1 MIIHSSPYLRCVQTA
16 IGISAGISQ
25 FYGAHAEEL
34 AQGQGSSR
42 ENQSK
47 QDHGNHRRRA
57 PKTRLRIDA
66 FLGEW
71 LSPDYFEQI
80 TPPPSSTMI
89 VATAKAELLRRGEV
103 IHRENDVRNKQPTGN
118 FPGGWQS
125 SSNSSSPVVD
135 EEEGRLKNLASIASA
150 LPNGTTNGRR
160 TITIQD
166 VLPPTQPD
174 TGSNPAEGYV
184 PPAPAY
190 AISSSDPIPAGY
202 VAHAR
207 DACVDVDF
215 QWDTMREP
223 MNWGDGGEYG
233 EEWNSMHSRF
243 RNGLMNMLDWYR
255 NEHHS
260 QLQQRHQDGDENH
273 SEEETETVLVLVTH
287 GAGCNALIGALTN
300 KPVLLDVAMASL
312 TMAVRKDILKS
323 DEDRQ
328 QSPTRPNEE
337 KLEGGHQRRQSVSQ
351 FIANAY
357 DIALL
362 ASTDHLR
369 ARTGSVSAPQSSNP
383 APPPKPAVQHT
394 PSISVYRHR
403 LLEASRS
410 YRDKEFSDLGRNN
423 PQRPSTASASSHQ
436 YSASSGGL
444 WRSSSARGNGN
455 GTRTFGGSAAHR
467 PSMSTSSSQ
476 PSITSAS
483 NSSEQSTAL
492 FDSRPNSQPGLWNGS
507 GQDGEPMRRRWT
519 VGHDNR

>member
-1 MIIHSSPYLRCVQTA
+1 MQTA
-16 IGISAGISQ
+16 VGISAGISQ

-34 AQGQGSSR
+34 AQSQGCCR
-42 ENQSK
+42 GNQQNK
-47 QDHGNHRRRA
+47 RDHDSQGRRV

-80 TPPPSSTMI
+80 TPPPSSTMM
-89 VATAKAELLRRGEV
+89 VAGAKAELLRRGEI
-103 IHRENDVRNKQPTGN
+103 IHRENDVRNKQSTGN

-135 EEEGRLKNLASIASA
+135 EEEGRLKNLASIANA
-150 LPNGTTNGRR
+150 LPNGATNGRR
-160 TITIQD
+160 TVTIQD
-166 VLPPTQPD
+166 VLPPTQSD
-174 TGSNPAEGYV
+174 ASNYAAEGYV

-233 EEWNSMHSRF
+233 EEWNSMHGRF
-243 RNGLMNMLDWYR
+243 RNGLMNMLNWYR
-255 NEHHS
+255 NENRP
-260 QLQQRHQDGDENH
+260 QQRHRHHDGDEH
-273 SEEETETVLVLVTH
+273 QSDEETETVLVLVTH

-323 DEDRQ
+323 GEDRQ
-328 QSPTRPNEE
+328 QFHTKRDEESWASGEDGHRRRP
-337 KLEGGHQRRQSVSQ
+337 SVGQ
-351 FIANAY
+351 FIANEY
-357 DIALL
+357 DITLV

-369 ARTGSVSAPQSSNP
+369 ARTGSVSTPQPSSNP
-383 APPPKPAVQHT
+383 AAPAPKPPIQHT

-403 LLEASRS
+403 LLDASRS
-410 YRDKEFSDLGRNN
+410 HRDKDFSDPSRNN
-423 PQRPSTASASSHQ
+423 QQRPSTASSSPHQ
-436 YSASSGGL
+436 QQHAATGGL
-444 WRSSSARGNGN
+444 WRSSSARGSGHGN
-455 GTRTFGGSAAHR
+455 ATRNFGGSAAHR
-467 PSMSTSSSQ
+467 PSMSSSSS
-476 PSITSAS
+476 PHTTINTST
-483 NSSEQSTAL
+483 SEKHPTAL
-492 FDSRPNSQPGLWNGS
+492 SDSRPNSQPGLWNGS